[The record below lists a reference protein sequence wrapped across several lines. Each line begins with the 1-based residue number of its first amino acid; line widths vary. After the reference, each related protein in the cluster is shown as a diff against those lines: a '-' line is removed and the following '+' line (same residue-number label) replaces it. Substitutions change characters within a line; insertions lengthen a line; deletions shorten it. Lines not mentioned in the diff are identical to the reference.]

1 MSALAS
7 LVSAGRSAAGR
18 LRRLPSTAKPGIW
31 VNRAVIGVAIAALIT
46 AAGFGAGYRTSKAAF
61 GDGGAY
67 LPKGGYVFHFNP
79 DNQHVDAK
87 TAVKFAK
94 GTETLEVVQVGP
106 DSVWVVNNDTG
117 VATRLP
123 TDTLKPDRTEKH
135 PDAKGQLD
143 LTTGG
148 GETYTVDRRNGR
160 LRKLDGKRGEPGEV
174 TTPPVTA
181 AVVDSKGTAWALS
194 VASGELLEIDG
205 TTVKGRQRVTEPGE
219 AAALTLVSD
228 LPVVYRQ
235 TTGQAA
241 LHDAGGLRRQIDLGA
256 RDGLVSQPGTASP
269 VVAVVVP
276 STGVLTTGDFDSR
289 QARNIRLPGRAGHT
303 FAAPVV
309 HHGRVYVPDFTDL
322 QVLIADLAT
331 GQVRA
336 EKVPSP
342 SNEFQLSVRDER
354 VWVHDQ
360 QSTVTLTFDASGKKT
375 SIDTS
380 GEGGPSDKPLP
391 TPTPTVQQ
399 DKLPPPARPV
409 TPVTTAPRVSRPS
422 AAPTPKDEVVP
433 DVVGMP
439 RERACARLRPKFRC
453 VAVAQ
458 TGEDAQGDTNVV
470 LATDPASG
478 TRAARGSAVTVLYR
492 GPVTVPAVVGVPAA
506 QACEALLKAR
516 LKCAQ
521 RSEGLAKAAAQVG
534 VVAAQDP
541 KPDTPAATGTTVTVV
556 SPAQVEV
563 GSFQGRPVAEACAAV
578 QQAGLACAQ
587 QEAGQGAPTGVVQ
600 TQTPAAG
607 AGLAPGGTVTVTY
620 LGDPVVPNLVGQAPD
635 AACALLRQ
643 AQLDCAPNDSAVT
656 LDLNKV
662 LAQEP
667 APGGRL
673 AAGTKVTYTYESTA
687 PTDLLRY
694 KSPGSNRA
702 NFISPG
708 GAGPAGWSSQS
719 TLGKVYQPDQVN
731 SVPGLVPIYRF
742 SCQKVE
748 QCHEP
753 GSYYFSPG
761 AGDHSGF
768 VLERPAFACFHDALP
783 GTRPLDALMN
793 REGTWVWAVPGTKEH
808 EYFMTSGFGVR
819 KWSICNIW

>member
-1 MSALAS
+1 MQ
-7 LVSAGRSAAGR
+7 
-18 LRRLPSTAKPGIW
+18 
-31 VNRAVIGVAIAALIT
+31 
-46 AAGFGAGYRTSKAAF
+46 
-61 GDGGAY
+61 
-67 LPKGGYVFHFNP
+67 KGGKVLRVNA
-79 DNQHVDAK
+79 DNQHVDAQ
-87 TAVKFAK
+87 TAVNLAVGK
-94 GTETLEVVQVGP
+94 ETLEVVQVGP

-123 TDTLKPDRTEKH
+123 TDTLKPDRTERH

-148 GETYTVDRRNGR
+148 GETYTVDHRNGR
-160 LRKLDGKRGEPGEV
+160 LRKLDGKRGQPGEV

-194 VASGELLEIDG
+194 VTNGELLEIDG

-219 AAALTLVSD
+219 SAALTLVSD

-235 TTGQAA
+235 ATGQAA
-241 LHDAGGLRRQIDLGA
+241 LHDAGGLRRQVDLGA

-276 STGVLTTGDFDSR
+276 STGVLTTGDFNSR

-331 GQVRA
+331 GEVRA

-342 SNEFQLSVRDER
+342 SNEFQLTVRDER
-354 VWVHDQ
+354 VWVNDP

-399 DKLPPPARPV
+399 DEQPPPARPV

-433 DVVGMP
+433 DVVGKP
-439 RERACARLRPKFRC
+439 REQACARLRPKFRC
-453 VAVAQ
+453 LAVAES
-458 TGEDAQGDTNVV
+458 GEDAQGDTGVV
-470 LATDPASG
+470 LATDPPAG
-478 TRAARGSAVTVLYR
+478 TRAARGSAVTVRYR

-506 QACEALLKAR
+506 QACEAVLKAR

-521 RSEGLAKAAAQVG
+521 SAEGLAKAATQVG
-534 VVAAQDP
+534 VVTKQDP

-563 GSFQGRPVAEACAAV
+563 GSLQGRPVAEACAAV

-587 QEAGQGAPTGVVQ
+587 QEAGRGAPTGVVQ

-620 LGDPVVPNLVGQAPD
+620 LGEPLVPNLVGQAPD

-643 AQLDCAPNDSAVT
+643 EALECAPNDNEIT

-662 LAQEP
+662 IKQDP
-667 APGGRL
+667 PPGGRL

-694 KSPGSNRA
+694 KAPAPGRA

-742 SCQKVE
+742 SCQKAA

-761 AGDHSGF
+761 AGEHAGF
-768 VLERPAFACFHDALP
+768 VAEGPAFACFSDKPA
-783 GTRPLDALMN
+783 GTKELFALMN
-793 REGTWVWAVPGTKEH
+793 GEGTWVWAVPGSF
-808 EYFMTSGFGVR
+808 EYNHFKSTGFGGR
-819 KWSICNIW
+819 EFRICNIW